1 MPPSHHCHRSRVRRS
16 GAGRNRGIGASR
28 NDTPALASNPQRDRA
43 CRASHQGDTTKMQ
56 TATGDATPVAQP
68 DPWFRTRS
76 PEQAIHLCETAY
88 YPHRL
93 RLLGPSK
100 SFGLTQ
106 RVTSVG
112 PMTVGEVTYET
123 DVAMRFDEARASYHV
138 CVPLEGWLEGRH
150 RGQQVTSTPT
160 LASVYRPDAQI
171 AVTRWPA
178 GSRHLAVKFD
188 QVAVARALEALVGRR
203 ADFPIAFDAA
213 LPLKTSAVQDWVR
226 LLLMVNRQRERPD
239 SLLRHALVWDPLL
252 ESLIHGF
259 LLVANHPS
267 RDALDPPAEPA
278 RPAAVRDAMDII
290 ETCPQMPLTTA
301 TLAMQC
307 HVSVRTLQEGFR
319 RHLGMS
325 PMAYLR
331 TVRLRHAHRDP
342 RSANPTQVTVA
353 SIAHRWG
360 FSHLGRFAAAHKAM
374 FS

>member
-1 MPPSHHCHRSRVRRS
+1 
-16 GAGRNRGIGASR
+16 
-28 NDTPALASNPQRDRA
+28 
-43 CRASHQGDTTKMQ
+43 MQ
-56 TATGDATPVAQP
+56 TARSDATPQAQA
-68 DPWFRTRS
+68 DQSFRTRS
-76 PEQAIHLCETAY
+76 PAQAIHLCETAY

-138 CVPLEGWLEGRH
+138 CVPLEGWLEARH

-160 LASVYRPDAQI
+160 LASVYRPDAEI

-178 GSRHLAVKFD
+178 GSRHLAVKLD
-188 QVAVARALEALVGRR
+188 QVAVDRALETLVGRR
-203 ADFPIAFDAA
+203 PEVPIAFEAA
-213 LPLKTSAVQDWVR
+213 LPLQTGAAQDWVR

-239 SLLRHALVWDPLL
+239 SLLRHPLVWNPLL

-259 LLVANHPS
+259 LLVANHPY
-267 RDALDPPAEPA
+267 RDALDTPAEPA

-331 TVRLRHAHRDP
+331 TVRLRHAHRDL

-360 FSHLGRFAAAHKAM
+360 FSHLGRFAAAHRAM
-374 FS
+374 FGEAPLQVLHSAH

>member
-1 MPPSHHCHRSRVRRS
+1 
-16 GAGRNRGIGASR
+16 
-28 NDTPALASNPQRDRA
+28 
-43 CRASHQGDTTKMQ
+43 MQ
-56 TATGDATPVAQP
+56 TARGNAIPAAQP

-76 PEQAIHLCETAY
+76 PEQAIHLCEATY

-123 DVAMRFDEARASYHV
+123 DVAMRFDEIRASYHV
-138 CVPLEGWLEGRH
+138 CVPLEGRLEARH

-160 LASVYRPDAQI
+160 LASVYRPDAEI
-171 AVTRWPA
+171 EITRWPA
-178 GSRHLAVKFD
+178 GSRHLAVKLD
-188 QVAVARALEALVGRR
+188 QVAVDRALETLVGRQ
-203 ADFPIAFDAA
+203 AGLPIAFDAA

-226 LLLMVNRQRERPD
+226 LLLMINRQRERPD
-239 SLLRHALVWDPLL
+239 SLLRHPLVWDPLL

-259 LLVANHPS
+259 LLVADHPY
-267 RDALDPPAEPA
+267 RDELDAPGEPA
-278 RPAAVRDAMDII
+278 GPAAVRDAVDII
-290 ETCPQMPLTTA
+290 ETSPQMPLTTA

-307 HVSVRTLQEGFR
+307 HISVRTLQEGFR
-319 RHLGMS
+319 RHLDMS

-331 TVRLRHAHRDP
+331 TVRLRHAHRDL
-342 RSANPTQVTVA
+342 RSGHPSQVTVA

-360 FSHLGRFAAAHKAM
+360 FTHLGRFAAAHKAM
-374 FS
+374 FGETPLQVLHSAH